1 MSYALYSIF
10 FSPSTTNSYTGI
22 GMSEHTLLHN
32 HILWLFIN
40 ILPSLAT
47 AFHHLSI
54 INISQSFNFP
64 LVSSCPPVSHCVIW
78 HQPSKGIYTVQCLCN
93 TLNVSLMALANWS
106 RTLSVL
112 KNQSFPSINWSEDF
126 FFLIVASPLNH
137 FLEKLP
143 EQNHRAVFALSS
155 HSTQIFNP
163 SGVLPQINLLCI
175 PHAWST
181 RISIILVHLFS
192 SVMILIHS
200 SILHAGPG

>member
-1 MSYALYSIF
+1 
-10 FSPSTTNSYTGI
+10 
-22 GMSEHTLLHN
+22 MSEHTLLHN

-54 INISQSFNFP
+54 INFSQCFNFP

-126 FFLIVASPLNH
+126 FFFFNCGISSKSLPGKASRTKPQGC
-137 FLEKLP
+137 FCP
-143 EQNHRAVFALSS
+143 VIGA